1 MLKLKD
7 LQKYVD
13 EAQSNHIGF
22 EGKCHDCECDVII
35 EVDVGED
42 GATEIG
48 GGAIYEPV
56 VGSSGEKKIFLKCAS
71 CFEKDNVLRNYRP
84 TEVFSRVVGYLRPV
98 KQFNK
103 GKQFEF
109 KMRKNFAVGDKE
121 GLA

>member
-56 VGSSGEKKIFLKCAS
+56 VGSSGETKIFLKCSS

-84 TEVFSRVVGYLRPV
+84 TEVFSRVVGYLRPL
-98 KQFNK
+98 QNWNK
-103 GKQFEF
+103 GKQAEYAE
-109 KMRKNFAVGDKE
+109 RKNFKVQG
-121 GLA
+121 